1 MEYDLLPAQ
10 QEFMNIPHNNKLDVA
25 MYQGGYG
32 SGKTWCGSALGIAL
46 ARNYPG
52 CRGLVGA
59 KEYELVRKTTLVSYL
74 EHLDNMG
81 FIYGEDYTY
90 NKVDKIIT
98 FSNGSEILF
107 SALDD
112 PEKYKSLNLHWAEIE
127 EASQISDSSFKQLLG
142 RLRNTYIG
150 KDWED
155 FRYRLFGHTNPQP
168 DKGWI
173 WRRFVEEAKEN
184 YRLIIAPTTN
194 NIFLPEHY
202 VESMKESFDEEY
214 YRINVLGEF
223 GDYASGLVVK
233 GFSHENIKEIHYLDD
248 QDLHL
253 TFDFNV
259 DPMSCELAHV
269 VNNKVYYF
277 DEVVLEN
284 SSTQRTIEEVIRQ
297 YPDHKANIIINGD
310 ASGDNR
316 STQSER
322 SNYIIIKN
330 ALQEHYPNNKI
341 KFDLRPYNPPIKH
354 RIASFN
360 AMICNSKGE
369 RRAFFSKKCK
379 WLLHNIYNL
388 KYKVGTDIVDVP
400 TYAQIKSD
408 NTLKFMEHPFDAA
421 SYLTE
426 YYFPI
431 KFEKGKKQ

>member
-1 MEYDLLPAQ
+1 MDLQLLQAQ
-10 QEFMNIPHNNKLDVA
+10 QQFLNIPHNNTLDVA
-25 MYQGGYG
+25 IYQGGYG
-32 SGKTWCGSALGIAL
+32 SGKTWCGSLLGILL
-46 ARNYPG
+46 AMKYPG

-81 FIYGEDYTY
+81 FIYGVDYSY
-90 NKVDKIIT
+90 NKVDKIIR

-112 PEKYKSLNLHWAEIE
+112 PEKFKSLNLHWAEIE
-127 EASQISDSSFKQLLG
+127 EASQVSDSTFKQLIG
-142 RLRNTYIG
+142 RLRNTFIG
-150 KDWED
+150 KDWDD

-194 NIFLPEHY
+194 NIFLPAHY

-214 YRINVLGEF
+214 YKINVLGEF

-233 GFSHENIKEIHYLDD
+233 GFSHENIKEITYRADKPI
-248 QDLHL
+248 HL

-259 DPMSCELAHV
+259 DPMSCILAHKTET
-269 VNNKVYYF
+269 KVFYF
-277 DEVVLEN
+277 DELVLEN
-284 SSTQRTIEEVIRQ
+284 SSTERTINAFIEK
-297 YPDHKANIIINGD
+297 YPNHKGDIIINGD

-316 STQSER
+316 STQSEA

-330 ALQEHYPNNKI
+330 ALKRHYPNNNI
-341 KFDLRPYNPPIKH
+341 KFDLRPYNPPIKN
-354 RIASFN
+354 RIAAFN
-360 AMICNSKGE
+360 AMVCNSKGE
-369 RRAFFSKKCK
+369 RRLFVDKKCK
-379 WLLHNIYNL
+379 QFLNNIYNL

-408 NTLKFMEHPFDAA
+408 NSLKFIEHPFDAG
-421 SYLTE
+421 SYLVE

-431 KFEKGKKQ
+431 KVEKIKKQ

>member
-1 MEYDLLPAQ
+1 MDLQLLPAQ
-10 QEFMNIPHNNKLDVA
+10 QEFLNIPHNHKIDVA
-25 MYQGGYG
+25 IYQGGYG
-32 SGKTWCGSALGIAL
+32 SGKTWCGSLLGILL
-46 ARNYPG
+46 AMKYPG

-74 EHLDNMG
+74 EHLEKMG
-81 FIYGEDYTY
+81 FKYGVDYSY
-90 NKVDKIIT
+90 NKVDKIIK

-112 PEKYKSLNLHWAEIE
+112 PEKFKSLNLHWAEIE
-127 EASQISDSSFKQLLG
+127 EASQVSDSTFKQLIG
-142 RLRNTYIG
+142 RLRNTFIG
-150 KDWED
+150 KDWKD

-184 YRLIIAPTTN
+184 YRLVIAPTTN

-233 GFSHENIKEIHYLDD
+233 GFNQENIKEITYRKEKPI
-248 QDLHL
+248 HL

-259 DPMSCELAHV
+259 DPMSCILAHKTET
-269 VNNKVYYF
+269 KVFYF
-277 DEVVLEN
+277 DELVLEN
-284 SSTQRTIEEVIRQ
+284 SSTERTINAFIER
-297 YPDHKANIIINGD
+297 YPDHKGDIIINGD

-316 STQSER
+316 STQSEA

-330 ALQEHYPNNKI
+330 ALKRHYPNNKI
-341 KFDLRPYNPPIKH
+341 KFDLRPFNPPIKN
-354 RIASFN
+354 RIAAFN
-360 AMICNSKGE
+360 AMVCNSKGE
-369 RRAFFSKKCK
+369 RRLYVDKKCK
-379 WLLHNIYNL
+379 QFLNNIYNL

-408 NTLKFMEHPFDAA
+408 NSLKFMEHPFDAG
-421 SYLTE
+421 SYLVE

-431 KFEKGKKQ
+431 KVEKVKKQ

>member
-1 MEYDLLPAQ
+1 MDIKLLPAQ
-10 QEFMNIPHNNKLDVA
+10 SEFINIPHNHKLDVA

-32 SGKTWCGSALGIAL
+32 SGKTWCGSALGIML
-46 ARNYPG
+46 ARKYAG

-81 FIYGEDYTY
+81 FLYGVDYTY

-98 FSNGSEILF
+98 FFNGSEILF

-112 PEKYKSLNLHWAEIE
+112 PEKYKSLNLHWVEIE
-127 EASQISDSSFKQLLG
+127 EASQISDSSFKQLIG

-150 KDWED
+150 KDWVD

-173 WRRFVEEAKEN
+173 WRRFVEDPKEN

-233 GFSHENIKEIHYLDD
+233 GFNQENIKNITYRKDKPV
-248 QDLHL
+248 HL

-259 DPMSCELAHV
+259 DPMSCILAHKTED
-269 VNNKVYYF
+269 KVFYF
-277 DEVVLEN
+277 DELVLEN
-284 SSTQRTIEEVIRQ
+284 SSTQRTINAFIDR
-297 YPDHKANIIINGD
+297 YPDHKGDIIINGD

-330 ALQEHYPNNKI
+330 ALQEHYPNSKI
-341 KFDLRPYNPPIKH
+341 KFDLRPYNPPIKN
-354 RIASFN
+354 RIAAFN
-360 AMICNSKGE
+360 AMVCNSKGD
-369 RRAFFSKKCK
+369 RRLYIDKKCK
-379 WLLHNIYNL
+379 HLLNNIYNL

-400 TYAQIKSD
+400 TYSQIKSD
-408 NTLKFMEHPFDAA
+408 STLKFLEHPFDAA
-421 SYLTE
+421 SYLVE

-431 KFEKGKKQ
+431 KIEKFKQ